1 MEKEKF
7 EFLQYLYK
15 SLKKHDVEILK
26 HFNDSSISDN
36 DYFFYGINSDII
48 SNTLNVLTNYLS
60 GNIESAGVD
69 ASCRTIIEAMVI
81 LLMDA
86 KGKITDKQK
95 TIYRYLYA
103 YVDFD
108 NFHSLLTDKD
118 KENEG
123 IKRVAADKEKAQ
135 QAMMEHFD
143 CTAKDLKDR
152 KIGIDDPCF
161 YLKSSLREDI
171 RFSKLLEIYPIHD
184 EKTIRMYEF
193 FSMFI
198 HPRCEMNPKIEEA
211 IMLVRNI
218 YVDGVLNFV
227 YEYLKDCKLLI
238 DLEEEKAISDF
249 NYDFFYNPLLQNNV
263 HNVKDV
269 EYIFHNL
276 MNQLCKLKDGTDWF
290 TWHFLEKSKYIFID
304 MMISESMGY
313 KEHVISCFKSF
324 VEQYSVFYAIGS
336 FENLNDFNHVKQA
349 FWCSSRIQIDSHFQN
364 LGWKDG
370 TVPEE
375 EIKKL
380 YDEYFKDKY
389 KLNNYQKFY
398 WNLRRNSLYCLG
410 DEKKSYNKYVRS
422 LLESVFSNEMES
434 KDAMTLYRISK
445 DMSHASGYNFNASEG
460 IVDSYFHKTMLFAWK
475 LLKYFIV
482 NASETLKEH
491 NEECNV
497 GFIITALDM
506 FIMIEEKAICDVFSD
521 IEKIEE
527 GVDGEY
533 GNKVN

>member
-26 HFNDSSISDN
+26 HFCDSTISDN

-69 ASCRTIIEAMVI
+69 VSCRTIIEAMVI

-108 NFHSLLTDKD
+108 NFHSLLTEED
-118 KENEG
+118 KEKDE
-123 IKRVAADKEKAQ
+123 IKRVINDKEKAQ
-135 QAMMEHFD
+135 QAMIEHFR
-143 CTAKDLKDR
+143 CSAKDLKDR

-161 YLKSSLREDI
+161 YLKTNLREDI
-171 RFSKLLEIYPIHD
+171 RFAKLLEIYPIHD
-184 EKTIRMYEF
+184 EETIKMYEF

-211 IMLVRNI
+211 IMSVRNI
-218 YVDGVLNFV
+218 YIDGVLNFV
-227 YEYLKDCKLLI
+227 YDYLKDCKLLI
-238 DLEEEKAISDF
+238 NKKEEKEITDF
-249 NYDFFYNPLLQNNV
+249 NQDFFYNPLLSNNV

-269 EYIFHNL
+269 EFMFHNL
-276 MNQLCKLKDGTDWF
+276 MDQLCKLKDGTDWF
-290 TWHFLEKSKYIFID
+290 SWHFLEKSKYIFID
-304 MMISESMGY
+304 MMISESIGY
-313 KEHVISCFKSF
+313 KEHVIACFKSF
-324 VEQYSVFYAIGS
+324 VEQYSVFYTIGTT
-336 FENLNDFNHVKQA
+336 NDLDEFNHIKQA

-380 YDEYFKDKY
+380 YDEYFKEKY
-389 KLNNYQKFY
+389 HLNNYNKFY

-422 LLESVFSNEMES
+422 LIESVFSDENES

-460 IVDSYFHKTMLFAWK
+460 IVDSYFHKSMLYAWK
-475 LLKYFIV
+475 LLRHFVI
-482 NASETLKEH
+482 NASETLNEH
-491 NEECNV
+491 KEECNV
-497 GFIITALDM
+497 DFIIKILDM
-506 FIMIEEKAICDVFSD
+506 FIAVEENELYNIFNS
-521 IEKIEE
+521 
-527 GVDGEY
+527 Y
-533 GNKVN
+533 RNTGNE